1 MTLRKGAVIDNLTV
15 SDTLT
20 STFALYL
27 PTTFSSENPTPIVF
41 VVDPQQRGKQALS
54 LFLEAA
60 EKYNFAIAAPNSIS
74 ADTTLEENTRNFLV
88 TFQRVSELLRLD
100 SNHIYIAGHQQG
112 GDVALVAPAFIKGI
126 NGLIISG
133 TSMNPTQL
141 MNMKNQF
148 FGVISII
155 GIEDYRMIDL
165 WSTRPWLTNLK
176 KFNELYLVQEGSS
189 WPLPQY
195 LTKAMRS
202 FQLQNVLKAKMPR
215 VDSKLTEMYA
225 DDMAFGAEL
234 EAKGHYAQ
242 AMELYESMESDY
254 KPLVDISSLK
264 EHIKELKRNSTY
276 KAQAATR
283 TKAIQEEIY
292 KRDEFMAFIE
302 EDISSK
308 NLSNL
313 GWWYDTLDLLKKD
326 EPNQEM
332 AFMNKRLLA
341 FVDALISDHLK
352 KLVNEPKDDSHIFLW
367 VLQIMLNEKRYESY
381 KNIISLS
388 AENSDYGTAYYY
400 LEEMLKNGYKD
411 EQGVYS
417 IEHTAI
423 LRITPEF
430 NELVKKYL
438 GTSRY

>member
-1 MTLRKGAVIDNLTV
+1 
-15 SDTLT
+15 
-20 STFALYL
+20 
-27 PTTFSSENPTPIVF
+27 
-41 VVDPQQRGKQALS
+41 
-54 LFLEAA
+54 
-60 EKYNFAIAAPNSIS
+60 
-74 ADTTLEENTRNFLV
+74 
-88 TFQRVSELLRLD
+88 
-100 SNHIYIAGHQQG
+100 
-112 GDVALVAPAFIKGI
+112 
-126 NGLIISG
+126 
-133 TSMNPTQL
+133 
-141 MNMKNQF
+141 
-148 FGVISII
+148 
-155 GIEDYRMIDL
+155 
-165 WSTRPWLTNLK
+165 
-176 KFNELYLVQEGSS
+176 
-189 WPLPQY
+189 
-195 LTKAMRS
+195 MRS

>member
-1 MTLRKGAVIDNLTV
+1 
-15 SDTLT
+15 
-20 STFALYL
+20 
-27 PTTFSSENPTPIVF
+27 
-41 VVDPQQRGKQALS
+41 
-54 LFLEAA
+54 
-60 EKYNFAIAAPNSIS
+60 
-74 ADTTLEENTRNFLV
+74 
-88 TFQRVSELLRLD
+88 
-100 SNHIYIAGHQQG
+100 
-112 GDVALVAPAFIKGI
+112 
-126 NGLIISG
+126 
-133 TSMNPTQL
+133 
-141 MNMKNQF
+141 
-148 FGVISII
+148 
-155 GIEDYRMIDL
+155 MIDL

-341 FVDALISDHLK
+341 FDGCID
-352 KLVNEPKDDSHIFLW
+352 
-367 VLQIMLNEKRYESY
+367 
-381 KNIISLS
+381 
-388 AENSDYGTAYYY
+388 
-400 LEEMLKNGYKD
+400 
-411 EQGVYS
+411 
-417 IEHTAI
+417 
-423 LRITPEF
+423 
-430 NELVKKYL
+430 
-438 GTSRY
+438 